1 MFRFSNSRTA
11 IAIQVSLSLA
21 TLSFG
26 VSATPAEAQALM
38 QRNISVAQAMA
49 VVEGALEACGRNGE
63 LVTVTIAVVD
73 RAGQPRLMLAGDT
86 SSPHNLELAR
96 RKAYTARTFRR
107 PTLEWAGRTAEGTE
121 RAGQRGLVDVIPL
134 GGGVPI
140 MIGDEPI
147 GGVGVSGAVG
157 GQPADQACAFAG
169 VAAIADQLQ

>member
-1 MFRFSNSRTA
+1 MFRLLNSRTT
-11 IAIQVSLSLA
+11 IAIPVSLWLA
-21 TLSFG
+21 SLSFG
-26 VSATPAEAQALM
+26 VWAVPAAAQALM
-38 QRNISVAQAMA
+38 QRNISAAQAMA

-107 PTLEWAGRTAEGTE
+107 PSLEWAGQTAEGSPQS
-121 RAGQRGLVDVIPL
+121 GQRELVDVIPL

-140 MIGDEPI
+140 MIGAEPI

-169 VAAIADQLQ
+169 VAAISDQLQ